1 MQDSRFVVLAGHLDN
16 YPLSDLV
23 GILRYQRKTGRLL
36 IEYAKGPAVFFFQ
49 EGELV
54 DAQLNELSGLQ
65 AICVALAQPAASF
78 NFNPLIQPSRT
89 SIERSLQRVVSE
101 LLGCWDESP
110 RQIESIAADRTLPD
124 LACLPAATSISPH
137 SLEPG
142 PAEPLALPAAVTQRP
157 ASKESRP
164 ILVMAAAGLMMLG
177 LSSVIAVT
185 GGFKTVRESTQP
197 TSLPTASKERLATES
212 IGQLLS
218 SPTQTEIRKTSSV
231 QGEVSKGRE
240 VASGFEPA
248 HRQVGSASLNKQS
261 ETSSPGPSSEISSAR
276 NSRSPT
282 EDDKKSPEVLPGV
295 QSVNVVMKIENG
307 RVSQAAIANHKAG
320 MDSYEALALRIARQR
335 RYASKVTGEETVRIS
350 VTQPN

>member
-1 MQDSRFVVLAGHLDN
+1 MQDSRFVVLTGHLDN

-23 GILRYQRKTGRLL
+23 GILRHQRKTGRLL
-36 IEYAKGPAVFFFQ
+36 IEYAKGPAVFYFQ

-54 DAQLNELSGLQ
+54 DAQLNDLSGLQ

-110 RQIESIAADRTLPD
+110 RQIESVATDRTLPD
-124 LACLPAATSISPH
+124 VACLPAATWDSPH
-137 SLEPG
+137 SLEAG
-142 PAEPLALPAAVTQRP
+142 PLEPLALPAAVTQPP
-157 ASKESRP
+157 AGKESRP

-185 GGFKTVRESTQP
+185 GGFKTVLESTRP
-197 TSLPTASKERLATES
+197 TSLPTESKERLATES
-212 IGQLLS
+212 IGQLPS
-218 SPTQTEIRKTSSV
+218 NSEIRKTSSG
-231 QGEVSKGRE
+231 QGEVSKGRQ
-240 VASGFEPA
+240 VGSGLEPS

-261 ETSSPGPSSEISSAR
+261 ETSSPGPSSEISSATK
-276 NSRSPT
+276 SRSPT
-282 EDDKKSPEVLPGV
+282 EDNKKSPEVMPGV

-307 RVSQAAIANHKAG
+307 RVSQASIANHKVG